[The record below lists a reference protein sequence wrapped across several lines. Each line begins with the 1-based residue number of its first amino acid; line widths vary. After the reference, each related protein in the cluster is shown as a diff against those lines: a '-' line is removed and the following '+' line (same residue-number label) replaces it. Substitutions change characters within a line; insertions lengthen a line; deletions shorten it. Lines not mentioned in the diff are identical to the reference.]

1 MLVSYDSRIHQAGW
15 SMGMAVIENDSKL
28 IQLAPTQMDPTL
40 LQISYGIAKIETVES

>member
-28 IQLAPTQMDPTL
+28 IQLAPTQMYPTL
-40 LQISYGIAKIETVES
+40 LQISYDIEKIETVES

>member
-28 IQLAPTQMDPTL
+28 IQLAPTQMSPDL
-40 LQISYGIAKIETVES
+40 LQISFGIAMLETTE